1 VDIAAWLSG
10 LGLERY
16 VEAFEAND
24 IDASVLRT
32 LNADDLRELGV
43 TSLGHRK
50 KLLEAIAVLREPA
63 SASTAMLAEPG
74 TAATQRNAER
84 RQLTVLFCDLV
95 GSTALSQRLDPEE
108 MRKVLRSYQNAVAGE
123 VTRFEGHV
131 AKFMGDGVLAY
142 FGWPQAHEDEAER
155 AVRAGLSIT
164 KAVSQLSTPAGKP
177 LAGRVGIAT
186 GLVVVGDLVGEG
198 AAREEAVVGET
209 PNLAARLQEAA
220 TPGAVVIA
228 DGTRRLLGEMFEL
241 RELGPTRL
249 KGFTHPVTGFVV
261 LGERVTGSRFEARRS
276 GQPLPMVGRD
286 QELALVLERW
296 RQAVAGEGQAVL
308 LVGEAGIGK
317 SRLVQATL
325 EAVAGDEH
333 VAVRYQCSPH
343 HTGTALWPVA
353 QQLGY
358 AAGLSPADAEAAKLD
373 KLEAL
378 LRQGIEDVEE
388 AAPLISEL
396 LGINAG
402 ARYPAEDLTPQQRR
416 ARTLAVL
423 IEQLLGLSRRRPVL
437 MVVEDAHWIDPST
450 LEFLG
455 QALDRIAGARVLLLL
470 TSRPDNQPALGG
482 HPHVTRLTLNRLGRG
497 PTEAIVAR
505 LTGGRSLPPEMLAEI
520 TARTDGVPLF
530 IEELT
535 KAVLEA
541 AGTAVPASL
550 HASLMARLDRVPGV
564 KEVAQVAACIGREFA
579 YPLLAAV
586 SPLPEAELQAAL
598 DRLVA
603 AELVFS
609 RGKPPHSSYTFKHA
623 LVRDAA
629 HESLLKAQR
638 QQLHGRIATVL
649 EEHFP
654 ETVETEPELL
664 AQHCAEA
671 GLSAQAVEY
680 WQRAGQQALARSA
693 TAEAVAHLDRGLGLL
708 VGLPDGPERRR
719 RELGLQLALGPAL
732 IAAKGFAASE
742 TGRAYARACELCRE
756 AGDIQKLLPAL
767 YGQSAV
773 HWQRAELAAAHEGG
787 RELLRLAEEQGDA
800 PAEVVG
806 HRILGAFLF
815 PLGRFAEA
823 RAHSEAGL
831 ALYDPVRD
839 RSSRFVYAVDSRVVC
854 LLWLSQALFALG
866 YPEQARVRQGEAL
879 TSARELAHP
888 NTIAQSLF
896 CGWTLHHLLRDGREA
911 REQAEALI
919 ALATEHGLP
928 LWLATGVVVRGWAL
942 ASSGRAKEG
951 IAVIRLGLD
960 DYRATGSELFSPYF
974 LALLADA
981 YGQAH
986 QAAGGLSLLADALDG
1001 VERTGVRWI
1010 EAELHR
1016 LRGELQLALP
1026 KPDQSDADACFGRAL
1041 AVSREQ
1047 QAKFWELRAATS
1059 LARLWRDQGKRAEAC
1074 DLLAPVYGWFTE
1086 GFDTADLKEA
1096 KALLDELS

>member
-1 VDIAAWLSG
+1 
-10 LGLERY
+10 
-16 VEAFEAND
+16 
-24 IDASVLRT
+24 
-32 LNADDLRELGV
+32 
-43 TSLGHRK
+43 
-50 KLLEAIAVLREPA
+50 
-63 SASTAMLAEPG
+63 M
-74 TAATQRNAER
+74 
-84 RQLTVLFCDLV
+84 
-95 GSTALSQRLDPEE
+95 
-108 MRKVLRSYQNAVAGE
+108 AGE
-123 VTRFEGHV
+123 VTRFEGHI

-142 FGWPQAHEDEAER
+142 FGWPRAHEDEAER
-155 AVRAGLSIT
+155 AVQAGLAIAE
-164 KAVSQLSTPAGKP
+164 AVSRLSTPAGEP
-177 LAGRVGIAT
+177 LAARVGIAT

-249 KGFTHPVTGFVV
+249 KGFAHPVSGLRSSASASPAAASKPGDRAGRCPWSGATRSWRSCSSGGGR
-261 LGERVTGSRFEARRS
+261 LWPARARRCSWSARPASASPGWSRPRSTRLS
-276 GQPLPMVGRD
+276 GASTSRSATSARPFTPVRRFGRWPSSSATPR
-286 QELALVLERW
+286 ALL
-296 RQAVAGEGQAVL
+296 
-308 LVGEAGIGK
+308 
-317 SRLVQATL
+317 
-325 EAVAGDEH
+325 
-333 VAVRYQCSPH
+333 
-343 HTGTALWPVA
+343 
-353 QQLGY
+353 
-358 AAGLSPADAEAAKLD
+358 PADTEAAKLD

-378 LRQGIEDVEE
+378 LRQGVEDVEE
-388 AAPLISEL
+388 AVPLISEL
-396 LGINAG
+396 LGIDAV
-402 ARYPAEDLTPQQRR
+402 ARYPAVDLTPQQRR

-437 MVVEDAHWIDPST
+437 MVVEDAHWIDPTT

-455 QALDRIAGARVLLLL
+455 QALDRIAGARALLLL

-520 TARTDGVPLF
+520 AARTDGVPLF

-550 HASLMARLDRVPGV
+550 HASLMARLDRVAGV

-586 SPLPEAELQAAL
+586 SPSPEAELQTAL
-598 DRLVA
+598 DRLAA

-609 RGKPPHSSYTFKHA
+609 RGSPPEASYTFKHA

-629 HESLLKAQR
+629 HDSLLKTQR
-638 QQLHGRIATVL
+638 QQLHARIASVL
-649 EEHFP
+649 EQSFP
-654 ETVETEPELL
+654 ETVGAEPEVL
-664 AQHCAEA
+664 AQHCTEA
-671 GLSAQAVEY
+671 GLIERAVEY

-693 TAEAVAHLDRGLGLL
+693 TAEAVAQLTKGLDLL
-708 VGLPDGPERRR
+708 AGLPDGAERRR
-719 RELGLQLALGPAL
+719 RELGLQLGLGPAL
-732 IAAKGFAASE
+732 IAAKGFAALE

-756 AGDIQKLLPAL
+756 LGDTRKLIPAL
-767 YGQSAV
+767 YGQSVV
-773 HWQRAELAAAHEGG
+773 HWQRAELAAAHEVA
-787 RELLRLAEEQGDA
+787 RELLPLAQEQGDA
-800 PAEVVG
+800 AAEVVG
-806 HRILGAFLF
+806 HRILGAYLF
-815 PLGRFAEA
+815 QLGRLAEG
-823 RAHSEAGL
+823 RAHSESGL

-879 TSARELAHP
+879 ASARELAHP

-896 CGWTLHHLLRDGREA
+896 CGWTLHQLLRDGREA
-911 REQAEALI
+911 QEQAEALI

-942 ASSGRAKEG
+942 AASGQAKEG
-951 IAVIRLGLD
+951 IAVIRLGLA

-981 YGQAH
+981 HGRAGQTVT
-986 QAAGGLSLLADALDG
+986 GLRLTADALDQ
-1001 VERTGVRWI
+1001 VERTGVRWN

-1016 LRGELQLALP
+1016 LRGELLLALP
-1026 KPDQSDADACFGRAL
+1026 EPDQSEAESCFRQAL
-1041 AVSREQ
+1041 AVAREQ
-1047 QAKFWELRAATS
+1047 DAKMWELRAATS
-1059 LARLWRDQGKRAEAC
+1059 LVGCGPARASAPWRMTSSHRSTAGSPRASRPPIYGTPRLCSTSYGERTRPNRVRCHWRSMLLLWHRRRRK
-1074 DLLAPVYGWFTE
+1074 
-1086 GFDTADLKEA
+1086 
-1096 KALLDELS
+1096 